1 VAHQGLIAA
10 SFAALAMGCATTG
23 PVVAPT
29 APAKP
34 AAVSFS
40 DDPAPLPRFHSVR
53 LALYLPLPDGKQ
65 WRIDDHSR
73 PELFATHAPTQ
84 SSVMVTV
91 FRNDVLVGRRECE
104 AAARDRKLVPSGE
117 LSTLEDSVEMTLEN
131 FDTRV
136 WVAVEP
142 GPTPESPVVGHVMA
156 FGGFLR
162 KCYAFDFATRVDTAR
177 DASVLSSRLAYAR
190 SRILGGLQLEGLT
203 VVPREAPRAPDPPPP

>member
-1 VAHQGLIAA
+1 VL
-10 SFAALAMGCATTG
+10 ALALAPTLGCATTG
-23 PVVAPT
+23 PVL
-29 APAKP
+29 APAAPARP
-34 AAVSFS
+34 AAVSFP

-65 WRIDDHSR
+65 WRIDDHTR
-73 PELFATHAPTQ
+73 PELVATHGPTQ

-104 AAARDRKLVPSGE
+104 AVARDRKLVPSGE
-117 LSTLEDSVEMTLEN
+117 LSTLEDSVEITLEN
-131 FDTRV
+131 YDTRV

-142 GPTPESPVVGHVMA
+142 GPTPQSPVSGHVMA

-162 KCYAFDFATRVDTAR
+162 KCYVFDFATRVDSSR
-177 DASVLSSRLAYAR
+177 DASVLSTRLAYAR

-203 VVPREAPRAPDPPPP
+203 AVPREAPRAPDTPPP

>member
-1 VAHQGLIAA
+1 
-10 SFAALAMGCATTG
+10 M
-23 PVVAPT
+23 
-29 APAKP
+29 
-34 AAVSFS
+34 
-40 DDPAPLPRFHSVR
+40 R

-84 SSVMVTV
+84 SSVMVTI

-162 KCYAFDFATRVDTAR
+162 KCYAFDFATRVDGAR
-177 DASVLSSRLAYAR
+177 DANVLSSRLAYAR